1 MVQQARPVGCIAR
14 GSLFPCSLSLC
25 APCYCGVRAT
35 VYVGGLIFLSY
46 MYVIVYGSV
55 FIGFFG
61 IKWENMNTY
70 KILAGIIAALG
81 LVWYVLRVM
90 PHALSLHLTCTCC
103 ATIVAGVSSAQYC
116 TGARAHAYVP
126 EAWVC
131 AAATS
136 DQVSRRLRAPKP
148 SRQG

>member
-81 LVWYVLRVM
+81 LVWYVLRAM
-90 PHALSLHLTCTCC
+90 PHPLSLHLTCLYMLRHDCC
-103 ATIVAGVSSAQYC
+103 RGVLGTILYGSAGACVRPRSV
-116 TGARAHAYVP
+116 G
-126 EAWVC
+126 VC
-131 AAATS
+131 GCH
-136 DQVSRRLRAPKP
+136 V
-148 SRQG
+148 